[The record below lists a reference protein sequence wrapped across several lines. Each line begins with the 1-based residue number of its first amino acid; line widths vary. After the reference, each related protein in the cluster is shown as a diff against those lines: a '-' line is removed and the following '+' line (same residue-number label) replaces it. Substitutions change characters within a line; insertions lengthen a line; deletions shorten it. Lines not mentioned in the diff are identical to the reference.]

1 MTKEEWEE
9 YGRIYESDWRVR
21 IAAGVDV
28 GNWKYELPKLKEVLH
43 VEPNDKV
50 LSIIV
55 KNTESNE
62 LCAFDLEGNLDGTE
76 SVSVTTSWLEDEAND
91 TPKEKH

>member
-9 YGRIYESDWRVR
+9 YNKIYESDWRVR
-21 IAAGVDV
+21 ITAGIDV
-28 GNWKYELPKLKEVLH
+28 GNWKYELPRLKEVLH
-43 VEPNDKV
+43 VEPDDKV
-50 LSIIV
+50 VSIVV

-76 SVSVTTSWLEDEAND
+76 SVSVPKSWLEDESNNL
-91 TPKEKH
+91 PKEKH